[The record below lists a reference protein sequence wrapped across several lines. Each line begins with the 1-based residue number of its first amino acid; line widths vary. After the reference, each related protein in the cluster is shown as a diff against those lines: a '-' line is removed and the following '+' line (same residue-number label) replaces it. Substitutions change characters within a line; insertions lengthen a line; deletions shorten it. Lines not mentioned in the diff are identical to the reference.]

1 MDCEMIALADEN
13 DKIIGYGN
21 EVEVHKSGTLHH
33 GVTLLLMVYDGWKGG
48 QILVHKS
55 SNTWTCSYHTHVKEW
70 ELPDDA
76 AYRIVREMLHLDFEL
91 WYYGCTTSPSLHKT
105 LSLHKIGIFQYCQKS
120 DLCINNEVN
129 HVFLC
134 MLSNEQIG
142 ECLNYMP
149 TVFYLDGDWREQY
162 WDEVAW
168 DEKEQAILWPEYCDL
183 EERMISKP
191 DTFDASSFTVYA
203 MFKYAWNVEHYGYLP
218 GFGKEW
224 YIIKPEKDKELS
236 IREATAFYV
245 GGSIALE

>member
-33 GVTLLLMVYDGWKGG
+33 GVTLLLMVYNGGRTGG

-55 SNTWTCSYHTHVKEW
+55 RDLWTCSYHTHVKEW
-70 ELPDDA
+70 EVPQDA
-76 AYRIVREMLHLDFEL
+76 AYRIVRKMLHLDIWL
-91 WYYGCTTSPSLHKT
+91 RYGGNTTSPSLHK
-105 LSLHKIGIFQYCQKS
+105 IGIFKYCQKS

-134 MLSNEQIG
+134 VLSNEQIG
-142 ECLNYMP
+142 KCLNYIP
-149 TVFYLDGDWREQY
+149 TVFYLDGDWREKY

-168 DEKEQAILWPEYCDL
+168 DKKEQAILWPYYCDL
-183 EERMISKP
+183 NERMISKP
-191 DTFDASSFTVYA
+191 DTFDASSFTVYT
-203 MFKYAWNVEHYGYLP
+203 MLKYAWTVAHFGYLP

-224 YIIKPEKDKELS
+224 YIIKLEKDKELS